1 MIWVRAGLSSSIDKV
16 FRVPSEQIAS
26 SFKVPAAGRLA
37 LPRTEPRPFCIP
49 PPPLA
54 ITHGALSG
62 NTTSPAARGDV
73 VENLDEFGLPVAS
86 SPIDGSPRF
95 ICAFVDNTRGV
106 GGDVEAQIWFVRS
119 KYSGP
124 DGRIGV
130 FESACVGL
138 KEGEVVLD
146 LAFYS
151 AGKLAVLLAD
161 EVGHIHE
168 GAVGGGTAEE
178 EEGVHSSLLMLS
190 YVDNLN

>member
-1 MIWVRAGLSSSIDKV
+1 MVWVRAGLSSSIEKV

-26 SFKVPAAGRLA
+26 SFKIPSAGRLA

-54 ITHGALSG
+54 ITHGASSG
-62 NTTSPAARGDV
+62 NTTSPTARGDV
-73 VENLDEFGLPVAS
+73 VEDLDEFGLPVANC
-86 SPIDGSPRF
+86 PTNGSTRF

-119 KYSGP
+119 KYGGP
-124 DGRIGV
+124 EGQIGV

-161 EVGHIHE
+161 EVGPVRE
-168 GAVGGGTAEE
+168 GAVGCGIAGE
-178 EEGVHSSLLMLS
+178 EEGVRSSLLMLS
-190 YVDNLN
+190 YVDPD